1 MRKILC
7 LIVDDEPVARRII
20 EGYLAENDGYEIV
33 GTCENVGEAQS
44 ILKSHHIDLIFLDLE
59 MPRIHGFTFLETLQG
74 RRPEI
79 IITTAHRNYA
89 LKGYEFEVL
98 DYLLKP
104 FSFERF
110 SRALARMDQRMQ
122 RAGSGRAH
130 AVPDKAYLYVKVDRK
145 MLKLPQD
152 SILFIEGMSN
162 YVRIYTGDEKHLVYS
177 SLQEIMKS
185 LQDDFIRV
193 HKSYIVNRS
202 KINAFSREVIEIG
215 NRQIPIGSTYKEVI
229 DHL

>member
-1 MRKILC
+1 MRKIHC
-7 LIVDDEPVARRII
+7 LIIDDEPVARRII
-20 EGYLAENDGYEIV
+20 EGYLAKNDAYQVLGS
-33 GTCENVGEAQS
+33 CENVGEAQS
-44 ILKSHHIDLIFLDLE
+44 VLRNHDVDLMFLDLE
-59 MPRIHGFTFLETLQG
+59 MPRIHGFTFLETLEG
-74 RRPEI
+74 RRPEV

-104 FSFERF
+104 ISFERF
-110 SRALARMDQRMQ
+110 SRALARMDQRMHSANAS
-122 RAGSGRAH
+122 RALVS
-130 AVPDKAYLYVKVDRK
+130 PDKEYLYVKVDRK

-162 YVRIYTGDEKHLVYS
+162 YVRIYSGDEKHLVYS

-185 LQDDFIRV
+185 LQSDFIRV

-202 KINAFSREVIEIG
+202 KINAFSRDMIEIG
-215 NRQIPIGSTYKEVI
+215 TQQIPIGSTYKEVI
-229 DHL
+229 EHL